1 MTFGSTIAKQ
11 PSHDGAAR
19 ARGPFHG
26 VRLGHLPLSRLH
38 RQFAQPCAY
47 EKQFMDLVCIRFE
60 QHRLHAREP
69 PAHHA
74 AFGCSTMAVAN
85 GHTAS
90 NTPDPIRTRK
100 LSGAR
105 PGQYWG
111 GGPPGKSLGCCWL
124 FDFVCCVCSYG
135 CSISVSVNS
144 IGEYICDKNVINQH

>member
-1 MTFGSTIAKQ
+1 MQHTS
-11 PSHDGAAR
+11 
-19 ARGPFHG
+19 
-26 VRLGHLPLSRLH
+26 LH
-38 RQFAQPCAY
+38 PRQHEHHHQFAQPCAY

-124 FDFVCCVCSYG
+124 FVVVEGRSRWSSPALLLFVYYLRTYFSGTGILAEGAIALPVTLSG
-135 CSISVSVNS
+135 GALFAS
-144 IGEYICDKNVINQH
+144 